1 MFEKITDRMKE
12 LMAELEEMDARE
24 RKDGTS
30 LLRRLRQIPPE
41 TGRFL
46 AILAANSPEGEFVE
60 IGTSGGY
67 SAMWLSL
74 ACMERGIR
82 LKTIE
87 IMEGKIAVAKETLK
101 KADLEEAVELF
112 EGDALEIVQGFD
124 DIAFCFLDAEK
135 ELYEQCYDL
144 VIPKLVQG
152 GLLVA
157 DNAISHVGIL
167 KSMIEKAMSDPLVDS
182 IVVPMGS
189 GELICR
195 KK

>member
-1 MFEKITDRMKE
+1 
-12 LMAELEEMDARE
+12 
-24 RKDGTS
+24 
-30 LLRRLRQIPPE
+30 
-41 TGRFL
+41 L

-167 KSMIEKAMSDPLVDS
+167 KSMIEKAMSDPRVDS

>member
-167 KSMIEKAMSDPLVDS
+167 KSMIEKAMSDPRVDS

>member
-157 DNAISHVGIL
+157 DNAISHVETL
-167 KSMIEKAMSDPLVDS
+167 KSMIEKAMSDPRVDS
-182 IVVPMGS
+182 VLVPIGS

-195 KK
+195 KR

>member
-167 KSMIEKAMSDPLVDS
+167 KSMIEKAMSDPRVDS
-182 IVVPMGS
+182 MVVPIGS

-195 KK
+195 KR

>member
-60 IGTSGGY
+60 IETSGCY

-74 ACMERGIR
+74 ACMQRGIR

-87 IMEGKIAVAKETLK
+87 IMEEKIAVAKETLK

-167 KSMIEKAMSDPLVDS
+167 KSMIEKAMSDPRVDS
-182 IVVPMGS
+182 IVVPIGS

-195 KK
+195 KR